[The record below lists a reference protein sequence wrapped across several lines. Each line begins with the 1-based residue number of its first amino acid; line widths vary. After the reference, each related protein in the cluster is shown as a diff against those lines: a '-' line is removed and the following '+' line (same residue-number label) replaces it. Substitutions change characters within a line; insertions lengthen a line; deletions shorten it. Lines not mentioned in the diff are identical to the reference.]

1 MASTSTGAAKSDL
14 LLHDGDFVAMQE
26 NPNAIPEGETPHA
39 VSMFAFDSLLD
50 VCKPGD
56 RITVTGIYKAVPMRT
71 SPRLRQLK
79 VQYTQNLI

>member
-1 MASTSTGAAKSDL
+1 
-14 LLHDGDFVAMQE
+14 
-26 NPNAIPEGETPHA
+26 
-39 VSMFAFDSLLD
+39 MFAFDSLLD

-79 VQYTQNLI
+79 VPAEPPTAATQQPVGCHPEVTAF